1 MLEQQKMHGLWT
13 RLQNRENDQNFVNNG
28 NKLQKPSFYYR
39 KTAKKRSRFDVASG
53 MPPDVF
59 LAILNVERWWV
70 MDHLWQPLVAKIAT
84 RGCLQTPRLDS

>member
-28 NKLQKPSFYYR
+28 NKLQKSSIYYR

-53 MPPDVF
+53 MPARCF
-59 LAILNVERWWV
+59 SSHFERGK
-70 MDHLWQPLVAKIAT
+70 MMGAKSALT
-84 RGCLQTPRLDS
+84 TVSCKNCNEGLFANPTP